1 MAAVQE
7 VGGLA
12 VPFRDG
18 AGGAEA
24 REPRRS
30 DLLACCWGGASAGC
44 VAGAAASDRLGLQVG
59 QRQPRSARGRCT
71 RSGGRRTSRTWW
83 SDTPLRAWPGRG
95 MFHRQPPPALTF
107 VLEQMALERPIG
119 GRQVLRRQLENLLD
133 LGRLRTVEI
142 QVGPQPRESR
152 VFIDNLLGET

>member
-1 MAAVQE
+1 
-7 VGGLA
+7 
-12 VPFRDG
+12 
-18 AGGAEA
+18 
-24 REPRRS
+24 
-30 DLLACCWGGASAGC
+30 
-44 VAGAAASDRLGLQVG
+44 
-59 QRQPRSARGRCT
+59 
-71 RSGGRRTSRTWW
+71 
-83 SDTPLRAWPGRG
+83 